1 MSSRSLRGPRLGR
14 TVARLGRIRARGVAP
29 EQIATDRLVL
39 RRPSSDDIP
48 AIFHRY
54 ASDAEV
60 TRYLA
65 WPRHT
70 SVADTRDFVGFS
82 DAEWRQWGCGP
93 YLVFDREDE
102 MLLGSSGLAF
112 ESFDIASTGYVLAR
126 DAWGHGYATEVLRAM
141 TGLAASL
148 GVRWLYAICH
158 VEHRAS
164 ARVMEKCGFT
174 PEGML
179 RQHMIFPNLGPLR
192 ADVLRYGVTLDAAAS
207 ARR

>member
-29 EQIATDRLVL
+29 EQLATDRLVL

-126 DAWGHGYATEVLRAM
+126 DAWGHGYATEACRAM
-141 TGLAASL
+141 VELGRTLGL
-148 GVRWLYAICH
+148 VRVEACCF
-158 VEHRAS
+158 VEHVAS
-164 ARVMEKCGFT
+164 ARVLEKSGMTF
-174 PEGML
+174 EGVAQEHEVL
-179 RQHMIFPNLGPLR
+179 PNLSPAPQDMR
-192 ADVLRYGVTLDAAAS
+192 VYAAVY
-207 ARR
+207 ARS